1 MVLQESFTGSKIV
14 KAFGREGLEQQRFNS
29 VNDRLLGLALKD
41 RRVDEMAEPLMEV
54 LGALAIM
61 GALWYGGYQVISG
74 ALTPG
79 EFFSF
84 TAAVV
89 LLYGPVRQLSRM
101 VNTVQQS
108 IASVER
114 VFEILDTPPAI
125 VDAPGAHTLPTFTGT
140 IEFEG
145 ADPVAAVF
153 RSEAS
158 RFCG

>member
-1 MVLQESFTGSKIV
+1 
-14 KAFGREGLEQQRFNS
+14 FGREKLEQERFDG
-29 VNDRLLGLALKD
+29 VNNQLLRLALKD
-41 RRVDEMAEPLMEV
+41 HRTDQASEPLMEV
-54 LGALAIM
+54 LGAIGIM
-61 GALWYGGYQVISG
+61 GALWYGVYQVIAG

-84 TAAVV
+84 TTAVV

-125 VDAPGAHTLPTFTGT
+125 VDAPGAHTLPTFTG
-140 IEFEG
+140 
-145 ADPVAAVF
+145 
-153 RSEAS
+153 
-158 RFCG
+158 

>member
-1 MVLQESFTGSKIV
+1 
-14 KAFGREGLEQQRFNS
+14 
-29 VNDRLLGLALKD
+29 
-41 RRVDEMAEPLMEV
+41 
-54 LGALAIM
+54 M

-125 VDAPGAHTLPTFTGT
+125 VDAPGAHALPGFTGS
-140 IEFEG
+140 IVLRGRRLPLSGGGGLG
-145 ADPVAAVF
+145 AAGHHADRSQGRAGRLRGHVAA
-153 RSEAS
+153 RA
-158 RFCG
+158 RPP